1 MNSVPAIEKY
11 HTLTRGY
18 LYSYLAC
25 IPLLILYEVLIRI
38 TQPDTGYM
46 VRISVDVWLRQLF
59 RFAGLN
65 ALSAIL
71 FLALIT
77 GAVILYK
84 NKKDLR
90 EVKRSYFMWMAA
102 ESLLY
107 ALFIGLSIQVVLDAL
122 LMMSTT
128 PVMMS
133 TTPGLDLLNKWQMFA
148 LSLGAGL
155 YEELFFR
162 VILVSLLLYLFQQF
176 TRNKNYVR
184 ALAIITAALIFSA
197 VHYTG
202 SMGDVFTLHS
212 FLFRFVFGLA
222 LNLIYVARGFGIAAW
237 THAIYDVIVV
247 LAL

>member
-1 MNSVPAIEKY
+1 
-11 HTLTRGY
+11 
-18 LYSYLAC
+18 
-25 IPLLILYEVLIRI
+25 
-38 TQPDTGYM
+38 M
-46 VRISVDVWLRQLF
+46 VRISVDMWLRQLF

-71 FLALIT
+71 FIALLI

-84 NKKDLR
+84 NKNNLR
-90 EVKRSYFMWMAA
+90 QVKRSYFLWMAA
-102 ESLLY
+102 ESLFY
-107 ALFIGLSIQVVLDAL
+107 AVCVGLFVQLFLNFIFL
-122 LMMSTT
+122 
-128 PVMMS
+128 MS
-133 TTPGLDLLNKWQMFA
+133 TTPGLDLLNKWQLFA

-162 VILVSLLLYLFQQF
+162 VILVSLLLYFF
-176 TRNKNYVR
+176 RKVVRNKNYVH
-184 ALAIITAALIFSA
+184 ALAIITAALMFSA

-212 FLFRFVFGLA
+212 FIFRFVFGIA

>member
-1 MNSVPAIEKY
+1 MKSVPAIQKY

-25 IPLLILYEVLIRI
+25 IPLLVLYEVLIRI
-38 TQPDTGYM
+38 TQPGTGYM

-59 RFAGLN
+59 RFAGFN

-71 FLALIT
+71 FIALLI
-77 GAVILYK
+77 GAIILYK
-84 NKKDLR
+84 NKDNLR
-90 EVKRSYFMWMAA
+90 QVKRSYFLWMAA
-102 ESLLY
+102 ESLFY
-107 ALFIGLSIQVVLDAL
+107 AVCVGLFVQLFLNFIFL
-122 LMMSTT
+122 
-128 PVMMS
+128 MS
-133 TTPGLDLLNKWQMFA
+133 TTPGLDLLNKWQLFA

-162 VILVSLLLYLFQQF
+162 VILVSLLLYFF
-176 TRNKNYVR
+176 RKVVRNKNYVH
-184 ALAIITAALIFSA
+184 ALAIITAALMFSA

-212 FLFRFVFGLA
+212 FLFRFVFGIA

-237 THAIYDVIVV
+237 THAMYDVIVV

>member
-1 MNSVPAIEKY
+1 
-11 HTLTRGY
+11 
-18 LYSYLAC
+18 
-25 IPLLILYEVLIRI
+25 
-38 TQPDTGYM
+38 M
-46 VRISVDVWLRQLF
+46 VRISVDIWLQQLF
-59 RFAGLN
+59 RFAGLH

-71 FLALIT
+71 FLALII
-77 GAVILYK
+77 GAVILYQ
-84 NKKDLR
+84 NRKDLK
-90 EVKRSYFMWMAA
+90 EIKRTYFLWMAV

-107 ALFIGLSIQVVLDAL
+107 AVFIGISIQVVLNFIL
-122 LMMSTT
+122 
-128 PVMMS
+128 MMS

-162 VILVSLLLYLFQQF
+162 VILVSLLIYLFQQF
-176 TRNKNYVR
+176 IRNKRYGL

-212 FLFRFVFGLA
+212 FLFRFAFGLA
-222 LNLIYVARGFGIAAW
+222 MNLIYVVRGFGIAAW
-237 THAIYDVIVV
+237 THAMYDVIVV